1 MRHATIMAAAV
12 MFALAAPAARATC
25 TPNGNGGTCVDA
37 LDYLED
43 DIAVG
48 AIQFRVRA
56 HDENALVC
64 LKTAETEFQIARSE
78 PMFNERHQLLL
89 LAAAGS
95 LRVQIV
101 LTAGAGGVCVVNN
114 VRVYGL

>member
-1 MRHATIMAAAV
+1 MRHATIIAAALLL
-12 MFALAAPAARATC
+12 ACAAPAARATC

-43 DIAVG
+43 DIAAN
-48 AIQFRVRA
+48 AIQFRMRA

-89 LAAAGS
+89 LAAAGA
-95 LRVQIV
+95 LRVQVV
-101 LTAGAGGVCVVNN
+101 LTPGTGGVCVVNN
-114 VRVYGL
+114 VRVFGF

>member
-1 MRHATIMAAAV
+1 MKALLTTALLLA
-12 MFALAAPAARATC
+12 ALAFAGAARATC
-25 TPNGNGGTCVDA
+25 TPNGTGGTCVDS

-43 DIAVG
+43 DIVAT

-64 LKTAETEFQIARSE
+64 TKTAEGEFQIARSE
-78 PMFNERHQLLL
+78 TMFTERHQLLL

-95 LRVQIV
+95 LRVQVV

-114 VRVYGL
+114 VRLFGS